1 MTFSFN
7 KTKSLILVLIL
18 SFTISF
24 QAQEFEF
31 GAKAGVNLANISFSN
46 SDYSTKPIIGFH
58 IVAFGTYSID
68 EKLAIQPELLFTTGG
83 NKWTFDGNL
92 DGKIT
97 SSYISIPVLL
107 QYKVSDAFYVEA
119 GPQYNFLLS
128 IKQSIEDGDNEDI
141 KEFYKTVTI
150 GIGIGIGYDLET
162 VAPGLKAN
170 LRYSTDLSKMN
181 DEEVGG
187 NDLVYYDLKASNG
200 QGIVV
205 HVILED
211 KNGHIWIGY
220 GGGIA
225 KYDGTYFTNY
235 YEKNILVNS
244 GLWSMAMDRNGLL
257 WIGTIY
263 GVYTFDGNAF
273 QPFEIPEGKVDT
285 GKGISASKMIH
296 CIIEDSKGHM
306 WFATNGGAYRYDG
319 NILTIF
325 SEKEGLNSYFVNSII
340 EDKNGQYWFST
351 ADNGLFRF
359 DGTSF
364 TNILKNTEIEG
375 KGVGDIIED
384 RNGNIW
390 FELKNF
396 GVYSYDGKTLT
407 NYPKEEGMS
416 FEIYED
422 LLGRLWFV
430 GFKGAYRMDGN
441 SFVNVNRN
449 GPW

>member
-1 MTFSFN
+1 MKSNFHITSILLVFLTFLCSC
-7 KTKSLILVLIL
+7 KG
-18 SFTISF
+18 
-24 QAQEFEF
+24 QET
-31 GAKAGVNLANISFSN
+31 
-46 SDYSTKPIIGFH
+46 TKPITEASTFTIKKVLADSISQLADTLPEFKNDLNAKESQGNQISGVIRTMFQDSQKNYW
-58 IVAFGTYSID
+58 FGTQNGLSRY
-68 EKLAIQPELLFTTGG
+68 
-83 NKWTFDGNL
+83 DG
-92 DGKIT
+92 
-97 SSYISIPVLL
+97 Y
-107 QYKVSDAFYVEA
+107 
-119 GPQYNFLLS
+119 
-128 IKQSIEDGDNEDI
+128 
-141 KEFYKTVTI
+141 
-150 GIGIGIGYDLET
+150 
-162 VAPGLKAN
+162 
-170 LRYSTDLSKMN
+170 
-181 DEEVGG
+181 
-187 NDLVYYDLKASNG
+187 DLVYYDLKASNG